1 MAWTRDEMAARA
13 ALELQDGFYVNLGI
27 GLPTLVANYVPKDIE
42 VSLQSENGLL
52 GIGPFPTEDAVDAD
66 LINAGKQTVTALPG
80 SAYFSSADS
89 FGMIRGGKINLAI
102 LGAMQVSEEG
112 DLANWMIP
120 GKMVKGMG
128 GAMDLV
134 AGVKRV
140 VVVMEHVATA
150 KDGSTSH
157 KLLKKCDLPLTGVG
171 VVDRIITDLG
181 VLDVT
186 ATGLKLVELA
196 PGVSVDEIVA
206 ATGCELDVSSFQHA

>member
-206 ATGCELDVSSFQHA
+206 ATGCELDTSAV

>member
-13 ALELQDGFYVNLGI
+13 AKELQDGFYVNLGI
-27 GLPTLVANYVPKDIE
+27 GLPTLVANYVPNDIK
-42 VSLQSENGLL
+42 VMLQSENGLL
-52 GIGPFPTEDAVDAD
+52 GIGPFPTDAEVDAD

-80 SAYFSSADS
+80 AAYFSSADS

-102 LGAMQVSEEG
+102 LGAMQVSEHG

-150 KDGSTSH
+150 KDGSKSH
-157 KLLKKCDLPLTGVG
+157 KILKKCDLPLTGVG

-181 VLDVT
+181 VMDVT
-186 ATGLKLVELA
+186 GTGLKLVELA
-196 PGVSVDEIVA
+196 PGVTKEEVVA
-206 ATGCELDVSSFQHA
+206 ATGCELDTSGV

>member
-13 ALELQDGFYVNLGI
+13 ALELEDGFYVNLGI

-52 GIGPFPTEDAVDAD
+52 GIGPFPTDDAVDAD

-186 ATGLKLVELA
+186 ASGLKLVELA
-196 PGVSVDEIVA
+196 PGVGVDEIVA
-206 ATGCELDVSSFQHA
+206 ATGCELDVSSVQHA

>member
-1 MAWTRDEMAARA
+1 MAWNRDEMAARA
-13 ALELQDGFYVNLGI
+13 AKELQDGFYVNLGI

-42 VSLQSENGLL
+42 VFLQSENGLL
-52 GIGPFPTEDAVDAD
+52 GIGPFPTESEVDAD

-80 SAYFSSADS
+80 AAYFSSADS

-102 LGAMQVSEEG
+102 LGAMQVSEQG

-157 KLLKKCDLPLTGVG
+157 KILKKCDLPLTGVG
-171 VVDRIITDLG
+171 VVDLIITDLG
-181 VLDVT
+181 VIEV
-186 ATGLKLVELA
+186 APSGLKLIELA
-196 PGVSVDEIVA
+196 PGVTAAQVLE
-206 ATGCELDVSSFQHA
+206 ATGAELDVSAV

>member
-171 VVDRIITDLG
+171 VVDRVITDLG

-196 PGVSVDEIVA
+196 PGVSVDEIVT
-206 ATGCELDVSSFQHA
+206 ATGCELDVSAVQHA